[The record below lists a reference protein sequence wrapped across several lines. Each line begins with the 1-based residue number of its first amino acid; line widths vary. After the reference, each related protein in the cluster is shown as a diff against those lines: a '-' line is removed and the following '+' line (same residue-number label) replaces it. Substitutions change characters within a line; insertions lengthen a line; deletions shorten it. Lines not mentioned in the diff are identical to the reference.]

1 MRERERVCV
10 RRIIIME
17 NELKDIRAHMM
28 ITKKKIIT
36 LARSQVIMENDLNMK
51 ELPKDLEI
59 LNPVFMN

>member
-1 MRERERVCV
+1 MCV

>member
-1 MRERERVCV
+1 VCV

>member
-1 MRERERVCV
+1 VRERERVCV

>member
-1 MRERERVCV
+1 VCERERVCV

>member
-1 MRERERVCV
+1 
-10 RRIIIME
+10 ME